1 MNGEHGQDSAN
12 GHVEQAGHDHQ
23 EKPHTHAET
32 EHDKLG
38 PIGAK
43 ASSLHDPAAL
53 RAMLVHEF
61 ESAAHDAKHAVSA
74 VDHSASDAV
83 HSSRKALRKARA
95 VLGMLAGALPKSER
109 RAVKRALQQARRA
122 LSTVRDHAVA
132 PGTLATLPL
141 GDEERVTAD
150 AVLAAAAQALPS
162 THDIRQ
168 LVAEAAARAAAQAE
182 AIQAALPAEL
192 DWDHALDG
200 VRQLYAEARRARRAS
215 KRRPAQF
222 HAWRRR
228 AKELVYQLAILKSHA
243 GPRVA
248 AIHAEIEAVTDTLSP
263 AVDLVMVHEFVGTYG
278 EGTTHE
284 AIQHLQT
291 AVDAALGDAIKV
303 GRKAGKDPFRAGSKR
318 FAKRLAK
325 AIKRD
330 LTPAD
335 DVAPHDE
342 HEAADAAP

>member
-1 MNGEHGQDSAN
+1 MRLSPAL
-12 GHVEQAGHDHQ
+12 ARY
-23 EKPHTHAET
+23 A
-32 EHDKLG
+32 
-38 PIGAK
+38 
-43 ASSLHDPAAL
+43 AAL

-61 ESAAHDAKHAVSA
+61 ESAAHDAKHAVGA
-74 VDHSASDAV
+74 VEHSASDAV
-83 HSSRKALRKARA
+83 HASRKALRKARA
-95 VLGMLAGALPKSER
+95 VLGLLGAALPKSER

-122 LSTVRDHAVA
+122 LSTERDHAVA
-132 PGTLATLPL
+132 PSTLAQLPL
-141 GDEERVTAD
+141 GDEERQKAD

-192 DWDHALDG
+192 DWDCVLEG
-200 VRQLYAEARRARRAS
+200 VRKQYAEARRARRAG
-215 KRRPAQF
+215 KHRKAQF

-228 AKELVYQLAILKSHA
+228 AKELTYQLAILKSHA

-248 AIHAEIEAVTDTLSP
+248 AIHAELEGVTDVLSP

-278 EGTTHE
+278 GDGVE
-284 AIQHLQT
+284 HLQM
-291 AVDAALGDAIKV
+291 AVDAALGDAMKL

-335 DVAPHDE
+335 EIAPSTDHEDE
-342 HEAADAAP
+342 HRGAEAT